1 MIVRDWRGASPEL
14 LAPIY
19 EDERQRWLRLLQ
31 WDPARAWREVETA
44 RTTWGLPGF
53 LVLDTAGKAR
63 GMLFYLAEEDRID
76 IGGLTSDAPAVTDRL
91 IASVLDAAAASG
103 VRQVRGSLLDGV
115 AGLRSSLTRN
125 GFDVETQLYLSRLLA
140 GGAAESTGI
149 ASAWS
154 SSDVCETAG
163 LLRRAYAGGG
173 WSFLAPN
180 DEPAEWERYV
190 RNLVDYAGCGTF
202 NAEMTAVVREG
213 QALCAAILITEIAPN
228 VAHIV
233 QLAVDPLRRGQ
244 GLASSL
250 LAETSERLA
259 SHGYRA
265 LTLQV
270 AESNHAAR
278 ALYDRAGF
286 THVAD
291 FLAATTLLR

>member
-1 MIVRDWRGASPEL
+1 
-14 LAPIY
+14 
-19 EDERQRWLRLLQ
+19 
-31 WDPARAWREVETA
+31 
-44 RTTWGLPGF
+44 
-53 LVLDTAGKAR
+53 
-63 GMLFYLAEEDRID
+63 
-76 IGGLTSDAPAVTDRL
+76 
-91 IASVLDAAAASG
+91 
-103 VRQVRGSLLDGV
+103 
-115 AGLRSSLTRN
+115 
-125 GFDVETQLYLSRLLA
+125 
-140 GGAAESTGI
+140 
-149 ASAWS
+149 
-154 SSDVCETAG
+154 
-163 LLRRAYAGGG
+163 
-173 WSFLAPN
+173 
-180 DEPAEWERYV
+180 
-190 RNLVDYAGCGTF
+190 
-202 NAEMTAVVREG
+202 MTAVVREG